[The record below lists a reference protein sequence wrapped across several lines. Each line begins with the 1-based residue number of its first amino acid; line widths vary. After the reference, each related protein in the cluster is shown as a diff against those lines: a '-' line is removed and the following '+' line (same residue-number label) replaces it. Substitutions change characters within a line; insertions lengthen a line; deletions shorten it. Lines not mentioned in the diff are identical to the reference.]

1 MQIRV
6 IGCSQINEL
15 IEGFSGGPFHVR
27 VALYSGALSPAYV

>member
-15 IEGFSGGPFHVR
+15 IEGFSRGPFHAR
-27 VALYSGALSPAYV
+27 VVLYGGALSPAYV